1 MQNVDTKLY
10 NLMFGAN
17 KIIYQFTM
25 YVMLKSSMFDF
36 KMIKFEIIVYYA
48 QKIVQNVIS
57 YYYPILGFHH
67 ETFYF
72 HFYLSEN

>member
-25 YVMLKSSMFDF
+25 YVTLKSSMFDF

-48 QKIVQNVIS
+48 RKIVKNVIS
-57 YYYPILGFHH
+57 Y
-67 ETFYF
+67 
-72 HFYLSEN
+72 

>member
-48 QKIVQNVIS
+48 RKFVKNVIS
-57 YYYPILGFHH
+57 Y
-67 ETFYF
+67 
-72 HFYLSEN
+72 

>member
-36 KMIKFEIIVYYA
+36 KND
-48 QKIVQNVIS
+48 KI
-57 YYYPILGFHH
+57 
-67 ETFYF
+67 
-72 HFYLSEN
+72 